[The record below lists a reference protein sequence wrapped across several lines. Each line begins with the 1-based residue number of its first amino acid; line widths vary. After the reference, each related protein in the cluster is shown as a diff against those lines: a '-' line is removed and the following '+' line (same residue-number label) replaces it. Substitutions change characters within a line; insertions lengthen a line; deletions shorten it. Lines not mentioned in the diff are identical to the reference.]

1 MSRRKQM
8 NCTKYG
14 EALKELITELKE
26 KINKSYLIRKVS
38 RSITIAMIAMTSI
51 AFSYFVTDDLLHL
64 IT

>member
-1 MSRRKQM
+1 MTASVEFLLKTRLEL
-8 NCTKYG
+8 
-14 EALKELITELKE
+14 EAEGGLFYAL
-26 KINKSYLIRKVS
+26 KSYLIRKVS